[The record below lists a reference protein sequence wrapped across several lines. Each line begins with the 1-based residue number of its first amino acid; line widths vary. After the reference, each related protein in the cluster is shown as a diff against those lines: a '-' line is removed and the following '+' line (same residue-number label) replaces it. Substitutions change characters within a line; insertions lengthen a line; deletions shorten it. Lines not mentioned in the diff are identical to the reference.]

1 MAKKASNSE
10 FNMAEAIRDILKE
23 NPKLNCKETA
33 DAVMAKNP
41 SVKINKNS
49 FSVAYYTGRKKLG
62 IGTTSRRRRF
72 SKRIGRGA
80 MQSQTVAPTTG
91 RPAVDIAMLQTT
103 AKFLSQVGG
112 ADVAL
117 EAIKYVQA
125 AQLK

>member
-41 SVKINKNS
+41 SVRINKNS

-62 IGTTSRRRRF
+62 IGTTTRRRRF
-72 SKRIGRGA
+72 SKRVDRA
-80 MQSQTVAPTTG
+80 VAASQATVSATG
-91 RPAVDIAMLQTT
+91 RPTVDIAMLQTT

>member
-33 DAVMAKNP
+33 DAVMARNP
-41 SVKINKNS
+41 SVRINKNS

-62 IGTTSRRRRF
+62 IGSKSRRRRF
-72 SKRIGRGA
+72 SKRMARG
-80 MQSQTVAPTTG
+80 TVQQAAASSRPT
-91 RPAVDIAMLQTT
+91 VDIAMLQTT

-112 ADVAL
+112 AEVAL
-117 EAIKYVQA
+117 EAIKFVQA